1 VLIGLSLGLAVFLF
15 LLPAPSPQVAP
26 APAAPVA
33 PALPAAAQPTVVQL
47 VTSPAGAQVREGE
60 ALLGQTPMS
69 LTVPSEG
76 DIRYLNVRREGYEAV
91 TVEILPGLSS
101 GLMELRLDPVAP
113 ARAAPPRRPAARPAS
128 KPARAAP
135 QKAAP
140 AKELDIRLER

>member
-1 VLIGLSLGLAVFLF
+1 
-15 LLPAPSPQVAP
+15 
-26 APAAPVA
+26 
-33 PALPAAAQPTVVQL
+33 
-47 VTSPAGAQVREGE
+47 
-60 ALLGQTPMS
+60 MS